1 MISRNLIRS
10 AAAAALAATLL
21 AACGGSDTTQ
31 PAAAPPPPPPSAGL
45 TQMQREDR
53 DASASMSGLLALAN
67 AMLASMTGE
76 SDEPRAID
84 GITPPTS
91 ESTEPSAVP

>member
-1 MISRNLIRS
+1 MISRNSIRS
-10 AAAAALAATLL
+10 AVAAALAATLL
-21 AACGGSDTTQ
+21 AACGGSDYTQ
-31 PAAAPPPPPPSAGL
+31 PAAAPPPPSNGL

-53 DASASMSGLLALAN
+53 DASASVPGLLALAT

-76 SDEPRAID
+76 SGEPRAID

-91 ESTEPSAVP
+91 DSAEPSVTP

>member
-1 MISRNLIRS
+1 MIRRNSIRS
-10 AAAAALAATLL
+10 AVAAALAATLL
-21 AACGGSDTTQ
+21 AACGGGDYVQ
-31 PAAAPPPPPPSAGL
+31 PAAAPPPPSNGL

-53 DASASMSGLLALAN
+53 DASASVPGLLALAT

-76 SDEPRAID
+76 SGEPRAID

-91 ESTEPSAVP
+91 ESAEPSATP

>member
-1 MISRNLIRS
+1 M
-10 AAAAALAATLL
+10 AAALAATLL
-21 AACGGSDTTQ
+21 AACGGSDYTQ
-31 PAAAPPPPPPSAGL
+31 PAAAPPPPSNGL

-53 DASASMSGLLALAN
+53 DASASVPGLLALAS

-76 SDEPRAID
+76 SGEPRAID

-91 ESTEPSAVP
+91 ESAEPSVTP

>member
-1 MISRNLIRS
+1 MTSRYSIRS
-10 AAAAALAATLL
+10 TVAATLAATLL
-21 AACGGSDTTQ
+21 AACGGSDYT
-31 PAAAPPPPPPSAGL
+31 PAAAPAPPSDGL

-53 DASASMSGLLALAN
+53 DASASVPGLIALAS

-76 SDEPRAID
+76 SGEPRAID

-91 ESTEPSAVP
+91 ESAEPSATP

>member
-1 MISRNLIRS
+1 MIGQNLIRS

-21 AACGGSDTTQ
+21 AACGGSDYTQ
-31 PAAAPPPPPPSAGL
+31 PAAAPPPPSNGL

-53 DASASMSGLLALAN
+53 DASANMSGLRALAT

-76 SDEPRAID
+76 IDEPRAID

>member
-1 MISRNLIRS
+1 M
-10 AAAAALAATLL
+10 AAALAATLL
-21 AACGGSDTTQ
+21 AACGGGDYTQ
-31 PAAAPPPPPPSAGL
+31 PAAAPPPPSNGL

-53 DASASMSGLLALAN
+53 DASASVPGLLALAT

-76 SDEPRAID
+76 SGEPRAID

-91 ESTEPSAVP
+91 DSAEPSVTP

>member
-1 MISRNLIRS
+1 MISRYSIRS
-10 AAAAALAATLL
+10 TVAAMLTATVL
-21 AACGGSDTTQ
+21 AACGGSDYT
-31 PAAAPPPPPPSAGL
+31 PAAAPPPPSDGL

-53 DASASMSGLLALAN
+53 DASASVPGLLALAT

-76 SDEPRAID
+76 SGEPRAID

-91 ESTEPSAVP
+91 ESVEPSAVP

>member
-1 MISRNLIRS
+1 MISRNSIRS
-10 AAAAALAATLL
+10 AVAAALAATLL
-21 AACGGSDTTQ
+21 AACGGSDYTQ
-31 PAAAPPPPPPSAGL
+31 PAAAPPPPSDGL

-53 DASASMSGLLALAN
+53 DASASVPGLFALAT

-76 SDEPRAID
+76 SGEPRTID

-91 ESTEPSAVP
+91 ESAEPSATP

>member
-1 MISRNLIRS
+1 MISRNSIRS
-10 AAAAALAATLL
+10 AVAAALAATLL
-21 AACGGSDTTQ
+21 AACGGSDYTQ
-31 PAAAPPPPPPSAGL
+31 PAAAPPPPSVGL

-53 DASASMSGLLALAN
+53 DASASVPGLLALAS

-76 SDEPRAID
+76 SGEPRAID

-91 ESTEPSAVP
+91 ESAEPSATP

>member
-1 MISRNLIRS
+1 MISRYSIRS
-10 AAAAALAATLL
+10 AVAAVLAATLL
-21 AACGGSDTTQ
+21 AACGGSDYTQ
-31 PAAAPPPPPPSAGL
+31 PAAAPPPPPSDGL

-53 DASASMSGLLALAN
+53 DASASVPGLLALAT

-76 SDEPRAID
+76 SGEPRAID

-91 ESTEPSAVP
+91 ESAEPSATP

>member
-1 MISRNLIRS
+1 MISRNSIRS
-10 AAAAALAATLL
+10 AMAAALAATLL
-21 AACGGSDTTQ
+21 AACGGSDYTQ
-31 PAAAPPPPPPSAGL
+31 PAAAPPPPSNGL

-53 DASASMSGLLALAN
+53 DASASVPGLLALAT

-76 SDEPRAID
+76 SGEPRAID

-91 ESTEPSAVP
+91 ESAEPSATP

>member
-1 MISRNLIRS
+1 MISRNSIRS
-10 AAAAALAATLL
+10 AMAATLAATLL
-21 AACGGSDTTQ
+21 AACGGSDYTQ
-31 PAAAPPPPPPSAGL
+31 PAAAPPPPSNGL

-53 DASASMSGLLALAN
+53 DASASVPGLLALAS

-76 SDEPRAID
+76 SGEPRAID

-91 ESTEPSAVP
+91 ESAEPSVTP